1 MVVGAR
7 KLVTSV
13 LGLVLVGSTLGVP
26 AAVAASPD
34 DAGSSSVGPQNSYT
48 NYNVYL
54 APNASTVGAP
64 VQLHGYLWDSE
75 ARPSIGVELLIYFD
89 PVGTAPR
96 EVVDTVITDG
106 YGAFART
113 FTPRTSGTYEVVAQL
128 AGYVAGTNKA
138 DFTVRPADQT
148 VRSGVISA
156 SKNGYTAKMRVTT
169 QDVVTRVEAQ
179 TVYLDM
185 GIQTLGA
192 SAHSD
197 RLPYL
202 SNRRAEGRYRVG
214 EFAAP
219 GSAKLTSNYSGVRA
233 YRMSALHPAGL
244 YDVYSDDVVNVYN
257 EYWDMDRDGIT
268 RFTEVQMPHKPIT
281 TIRVRRASTTTIAAS
296 STSFTGARNIE
307 LRGSLRRV
315 QLVSDTKAENRL
327 APNIAL
333 KLYFDPAGQAG
344 PSYVKT
350 VRTGPT
356 GAYRTTVRA
365 TRSGTWI
372 AKYEGTSLQA
382 PSKRSVTVTVR

>member
-7 KLVTSV
+7 KLFTSA
-13 LGLVLVGSTLGVP
+13 LGLVLAGSLLGGP

-34 DAGSSSVGPQNSYT
+34 DARSGPVAPQSSYT
-48 NYNVYL
+48 NYNVYV
-54 APNASTVGAP
+54 APSSAVAGTP

-75 ARPSIGVELLIYFD
+75 ARPSVGATLVIYFD

-106 YGAFART
+106 YGAFAQT

-202 SNRRAEGRYRVG
+202 SNRRAEGRYWVG

-244 YDVYSDDVVNVYN
+244 YDVYSDDIVNVYN

-268 RFTEVQMPHKPIT
+268 HFTEVQIPHKPIT

-296 STSFTGARNIE
+296 ATSFTGSRNIE

-315 QLVSDTKAENRL
+315 QLVSDTRAENRL
-327 APNIAL
+327 APNTAL